1 MAVKTN
7 IDMVSIMREGLSNG
21 QGVKYKRLSDV
32 MERGILEGLIEPGR
46 KLPPH
51 RVLSDNLGVTIGT
64 ISRAYGELER
74 LGLVVARVGDGT
86 FVRKRGMER
95 QRDEG
100 FRNFSE
106 EPRQYFDMSR
116 NMHIPGQETVFLA
129 QSFQTLSTNAK
140 FLQDISA
147 YT

>member
-1 MAVKTN
+1 
-7 IDMVSIMREGLSNG
+7 
-21 QGVKYKRLSDV
+21 
-32 MERGILEGLIEPGR
+32 
-46 KLPPH
+46 
-51 RVLSDNLGVTIGT
+51 VLSDNLGVTIGT

-116 NMHIPGQETVFLA
+116 NMHIPGQETTFLA
-129 QSFQTLSTNAK
+129 QSFQTLSTNAS
-140 FLQDISA
+140 FPGHQCLHPGRRPAALPRCGRAVAGAARFSSDSRAGHLRRLAASMACSA
-147 YT
+147 R

>member
-1 MAVKTN
+1 M
-7 IDMVSIMREGLSNG
+7 
-21 QGVKYKRLSDV
+21 
-32 MERGILEGLIEPGR
+32 
-46 KLPPH
+46 
-51 RVLSDNLGVTIGT
+51 LSDNLGVTIGT

-116 NMHIPGQETVFLA
+116 NMHIPGQETVFRPELPNPVDQRQVPPGHQRLHPRRRPA
-129 QSFQTLSTNAK
+129 ALP
-140 FLQDISA
+140 
-147 YT
+147 

>member
-106 EPRQYFDMSR
+106 EPRQYFD
-116 NMHIPGQETVFLA
+116 
-129 QSFQTLSTNAK
+129 
-140 FLQDISA
+140 
-147 YT
+147 

>member
-1 MAVKTN
+1 M
-7 IDMVSIMREGLSNG
+7 
-21 QGVKYKRLSDV
+21 
-32 MERGILEGLIEPGR
+32 
-46 KLPPH
+46 
-51 RVLSDNLGVTIGT
+51 LSDNLGVTIGT

-147 YT
+147 YTPTPACRVTVKRARNGWCSASFIRFPSRSSASTAASTACCAP